1 MPSRP
6 TLVRWGGLAA
16 VVAGALYVLGA
27 FSSALDYPPAYIYTL
42 LHLDAIW
49 GVPLHLLLVGALVGL
64 HARQAGRRGY
74 GWLGTAGFLLAF
86 VGSLLVLVLWPLLLR
101 SGLRSGSGELPLAPS
116 LVEMVLS
123 GAVGVAAELGMVLLA
138 VATLRAAVLPMPW
151 RVLPLA
157 IFLLGVP
164 TTSVAGLLILLLDAP
179 SSGLVGAL
187 SLEGMGGLI
196 LFYAPSLLVGIG
208 WALLGYALWSGMG
221 ESAWR
226 RPARV
231 R

>member
-1 MPSRP
+1 MPSRS

-27 FSSALDYPPAYIYTL
+27 FSSALDYPPAYIFTR
-42 LHLDAIW
+42 LHLDTIW
-49 GVPLHLLLVGALVGL
+49 GVPLHLLIVGALVGL
-64 HARQAGRRGY
+64 HARQVGSRGY
-74 GWLGTAGFLLAF
+74 GRLGTAGFLLAF
-86 VGSLLVLVLWPLLLR
+86 VGGLLALALGPLVLR
-101 SGLRSGSGELPLAPS
+101 SGPGELPLAPS
-116 LVEMVLS
+116 LVAMVVS
-123 GAVGVAAELGMVLLA
+123 GAVSVAAEMGMVLLA

-164 TTSVAGLLILLLDAP
+164 TSSVVGLLISLLGAP
-179 SSGLVGAL
+179 SSSVVG
-187 SLEGMGGLI
+187 SQFLEGMGGSI
-196 LFYAPSLLVGIG
+196 LFYAPSLLLGIG
-208 WALLGYALWSGMG
+208 WGLLGYALWSGLG

>member
-1 MPSRP
+1 MPSRS

-27 FSSALDYPPAYIYTL
+27 FSSGLDYPPAYIYTR

-49 GVPLHLLLVGALVGL
+49 GVPLHLLIAGALVGL
-64 HARQAGRRGY
+64 HASQAGSRGY

-86 VGSLLVLVLWPLLLR
+86 VGSLLVLVLGPLV
-101 SGLRSGSGELPLAPS
+101 LRSGSGELPLAPS
-116 LVEMVLS
+116 LVEMVVS

-164 TTSVAGLLILLLDAP
+164 ITSVVGLPVSLLDPRLVAWWAP
-179 SSGLVGAL
+179 YPWRG
-187 SLEGMGGLI
+187 
-196 LFYAPSLLVGIG
+196 
-208 WALLGYALWSGMG
+208 
-221 ESAWR
+221 SA
-226 RPARV
+226 V
-231 R
+231 